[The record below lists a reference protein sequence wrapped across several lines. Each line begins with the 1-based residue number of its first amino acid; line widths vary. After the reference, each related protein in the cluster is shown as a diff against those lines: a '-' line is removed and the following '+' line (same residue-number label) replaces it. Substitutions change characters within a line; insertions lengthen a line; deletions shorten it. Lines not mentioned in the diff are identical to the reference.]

1 MDKIDPNKANVV
13 NEKDLP
19 KEIPKK
25 ISREELKKRIRNKRN
40 VMNIKRKS
48 KYAKKIMIKNVKDK
62 VGDIDLESFKNL
74 NLSKDALNKLIKQ
87 LGKQ

>member
-1 MDKIDPNKANVV
+1 MDKIDPKKAKII

-25 ISREELKKRIRNKRN
+25 VSREELRKRIRNKRN
-40 VMNIKRKS
+40 VMKIKRKS
-48 KYAKKIMIKNVKDK
+48 KYAKKAMIQDVKDK

>member
-1 MDKIDPNKANVV
+1 MDKIDPNKAKVV

-48 KYAKKIMIKNVKDK
+48 KYALFCYSVDHAFLMFN
-62 VGDIDLESFKNL
+62 GSAYCW
-74 NLSKDALNKLIKQ
+74 SRTP
-87 LGKQ
+87 